1 MDGVIWNHIR
11 AEKEVANMMKC
22 RSCGTNLKCTMTM
35 DDIIVENQII
45 RRKIC
50 PECGM
55 VYLTKE
61 EIFSQRP
68 KKEVANNGKE
78 SENRI

>member
-1 MDGVIWNHIR
+1 
-11 AEKEVANMMKC
+11 MMKC

-68 KKEVANNGKE
+68 KKGGSK
-78 SENRI
+78 